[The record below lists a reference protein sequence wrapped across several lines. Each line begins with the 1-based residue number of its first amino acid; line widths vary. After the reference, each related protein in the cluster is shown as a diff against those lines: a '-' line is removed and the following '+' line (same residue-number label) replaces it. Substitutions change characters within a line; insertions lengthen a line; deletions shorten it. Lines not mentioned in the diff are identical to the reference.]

1 MMHATAVL
9 EQAMMTKIEAGQPLE
24 KPEEMTEEYKQH
36 LMHLMLMQADSELS
50 GGYGYVPWIMR
61 APTVEEKL
69 VVVNIVKDEIRHA
82 KAMYG
87 LLADL
92 GFDVQAHI
100 EAQNLAFRLD
110 KGDVSIGTERLTT
123 DQRVNIFYYPIETW
137 TDFIMFNFCMDR
149 GAGHQLE
156 EARTC
161 SYGPWR
167 RVVEG
172 IFKEEVVHIGHG
184 ETWVR
189 RLAADP
195 ATRDECQETLNKW
208 YLRTMHIFGRP
219 GSPRNALYRKL
230 GLKRRDNEEVRQAFH
245 EEVKAFCDD
254 VGLTLPAW
262 PPQQAA

>member
-1 MMHATAVL
+1 MSTETIL
-9 EQAMMTKIEAGQPLE
+9 EQEMMAKIETGQPLE
-24 KPEEMTEEYKQH
+24 KPEEMTEEYRGH

-50 GGYGYVPWIMR
+50 GGYGYVPWIMK

-69 VVVNIVKDEIRHA
+69 VVANIVKDEIRHA

-92 GFDVQAHI
+92 EFDVQAHI
-100 EAQNLAFRLD
+100 NAQNLEFRLNEGSTD
-110 KGDVSIGTERLTT
+110 IGTERLRT
-123 DQRVNIFYYPIETW
+123 DKRVNIFYYPIETW
-137 TDFIMFNFCMDR
+137 FDFVMFNFCMDR

-156 EARTC
+156 DTLTC
-161 SYGPWR
+161 SYAPWR

-189 RLAADP
+189 RLAEEP
-195 ATRDECQETLNKW
+195 TTRDECQETLNKW
-208 YLRTMHIFGRP
+208 YLRTMNIFGRP
-219 GSPRNALYRKL
+219 GSSRNSIYRQL

-245 EEVKAFCDD
+245 KEVKAFCDK
-254 VGLTLPAW
+254 VGLTLPEWTPGQDA
-262 PPQQAA
+262 

>member
-1 MMHATAVL
+1 MASPLEKSMMA
-9 EQAMMTKIEAGQPLE
+9 KIAAGQPLE
-24 KPEEMTEEYKQH
+24 KPEEMTAEYREH
-36 LMHLMLMQADSELS
+36 LLHLMLMQADSELS
-50 GGYGYVPWIMR
+50 GAYGYVPWIMQ

-69 VVVNIVKDEIRHA
+69 IVANIVKDEVRHA

-100 EAQNLAFRLD
+100 AAQNLAFRLD
-110 KGDVSIGTERLTT
+110 TGSADIGTERLRT
-123 DQRVNIFYYPIETW
+123 DKRVNIFYYPIETW
-137 TDFIMFNFCMDR
+137 TDFVMFNFCMDR

-156 EARTC
+156 DTRTC

-189 RLAADP
+189 RLAESPLTHGD
-195 ATRDECQETLNKW
+195 CQATLNKW
-208 YLRTMHIFGRP
+208 YLRTMNIFGRP
-219 GSPRNALYRKL
+219 GSSRNALYCTL
-230 GLKRRDNEEVRQAFH
+230 GLKHRDNEEVRQAFH
-245 EEVKAFCDD
+245 TEVKAFCDK

-262 PPQQAA
+262 QPEMVA

>member
-1 MMHATAVL
+1 MPTMPTL
-9 EQAMMTKIEAGQPLE
+9 EQEMMAKIEAGQPLE
-24 KPEEMTEEYKQH
+24 KPQEMTAAYKEY
-36 LMHLMLMQADSELS
+36 LIHLMLMQADSELS
-50 GGYGYVPWIMR
+50 GGYGYVPWIMK

-69 VVVNIVKDEIRHA
+69 VVANIVKDEIRHA

-92 GFDVQAHI
+92 GFDVEAHLA
-100 EAQNLAFRLD
+100 AQNLELRIDAGHAD
-110 KGDVSIGTERLTT
+110 IGTARLAT
-123 DQRVNIFYYPIETW
+123 DKRVNIFYYPIETW
-137 TDFIMFNFCMDR
+137 TDFVMFNFCMDR

-156 EARTC
+156 DALTC

-189 RLAADP
+189 RLAESPTTHA
-195 ATRDECQETLNKW
+195 ECQETLNKW
-208 YLRTMHIFGRP
+208 YIRTMQIFGRS
-219 GSPRNALYRKL
+219 GSPRNAVYRQL
-230 GLKRRDNEEVRQAFH
+230 GLKQRDNEAVRQAFH
-245 EEVKAFCDD
+245 AEVKAFCDK

-262 PPQQAA
+262 TPEKAA